1 MSHPIRYSWFMILTK
16 RPSPNT
22 LPISLTWAHY
32 GELHR
37 VTPWPETRFEKLYG
51 EDWIEITPTSE
62 LLEAASLA
70 CHKRDWRPYLEFVP
84 AEVRGFLLGF
94 SFSRMEALY
103 VVGRCPQLLS
113 ELIETPALAT
123 FLANH
128 PELRGTSTPAWSEI
142 TAVHERNGIHGVLEW
157 LGLPSSRQTLT
168 ILSHLESPDLP
179 KRFLEPLRTQLW
191 KPRTIFALQRMPA
204 ITDRHLASYCHQAFA
219 A

>member
-1 MSHPIRYSWFMILTK
+1 MILTK

-37 VTPWPETRFEKLYG
+37 VTPWPEVRFERLYG
-51 EDWIEITPTSE
+51 EDWIEITPDSE

-84 AEVRGFLLGF
+84 TEVSNFLLGF
-94 SFSRMEALY
+94 SFSRMEALH
-103 VVGRCPQLLS
+103 VIAHCPELLP
-113 ELIETPALAT
+113 ELSETPALT
-123 FLANH
+123 VFLANH
-128 PELRGTSTPAWSEI
+128 LNLRGPSVNSWTEI
-142 TAVHERNGIHGVLEW
+142 SAVYGRNGIHGVLEW

-168 ILSHLESPDLP
+168 ILSNLESPDLP
-179 KRFLEPLRTQLW
+179 KRFLAPLRSQLW
-191 KPRTIFALQRMPA
+191 EPRTIFALQRMTA
-204 ITDRHLASYCHQAFA
+204 ITDRHLASCFRHAFA

>member
-1 MSHPIRYSWFMILTK
+1 MSNPLRYSLHMILTK

-32 GELHR
+32 GDLHR

-51 EDWIEITPTSE
+51 DDWIEIIPTSE

-70 CHKRDWRPYLEFVP
+70 CHKRDWCPYLEFVP
-84 AEVRGFLLGF
+84 AEVRSFLLGF

-103 VVGRCPQLLS
+103 VVGSCPQLLT
-113 ELIETPALAT
+113 ELIETPALST

-128 PELRGTSTPAWSEI
+128 NELRGTAAPVWPEI
-142 TAVHERNGIHGVLEW
+142 AAVHERNGIHGVLEW

-179 KRFLEPLRTQLW
+179 KKFLEPLRTQLW
-191 KPRTIFALQRMPA
+191 EPRTIFALQRMPS
-204 ITDRHLASYCHQAFA
+204 INTSRD
-219 A
+219 